1 MVFIVTWIIASISVL
16 AFTAVL
22 TGIVLLLD
30 YIDEKLRSPYDSIV
44 VIPLVA
50 VLLGLVLTALILGGG
65 NYMTAYNVKG
75 NADNGRRILNYN
87 IRKDYARLLE
97 VIADSREPDF
107 EEVEQLAN
115 KYRFYYNENGT
126 LMEAE

>member
-1 MVFIVTWIIASISVL
+1 
-16 AFTAVL
+16 
-22 TGIVLLLD
+22 
-30 YIDEKLRSPYDSIV
+30 
-44 VIPLVA
+44 
-50 VLLGLVLTALILGGG
+50 
-65 NYMTAYNVKG
+65 MTNFNVKG
-75 NADNGRRILNYN
+75 NADNGRRILNDN